1 MTTTRT
7 LLDELPPEARAR
19 LLECSRPVRFAPG
32 ARIFR
37 QRRRADRFWIVEA
50 GRVELDVHV
59 PGHRDA
65 AVDTLTGGALLGC
78 SWIVPPYLWHLG
90 ATAVTDVRALEFDA
104 PAVRELCADDPSVG
118 ETVFACVAATMARR
132 LLAVRGRL
140 LDGLVS
146 PHAPELLSHAR

>member
-7 LLDELPPEARAR
+7 LLDKLPPAARAR

-32 ARIFR
+32 TRIFR

-50 GRVELDVHV
+50 DRVELDVHV

-78 SWIVPPYLWHLG
+78 SWIVPPCLRHLG
-90 ATAVTDVRALEFDA
+90 ATDVRALEFDA

-118 ETVFACVAATMARR
+118 ETAFARVAATTARR
-132 LLAVRGRL
+132 LQTVRGRL
-140 LDGLVS
+140 LDGLAL